1 MYMPRIFLYVFIT
14 LSKFK
19 WGLMAVLVNRFHKT
33 VNKVFKSAVVIF
45 QVILLDQL
53 NMLTSLVRAVDSR
66 LESPGLQPCGI
77 TVLCS
82 EAKHFTLTMLLSTQE
97 FLWSYII
104 ELSCREAGWNVGEL
118 PCNLVMDWH
127 PIHGGVI
134 TFLVAS
140 CNAETGINSGC
151 MGHRKLRLHGPL
163 GSNTN

>member
-1 MYMPRIFLYVFIT
+1 MYQGPSGTQWLQLYRAATAVENCSSIYHYIMYMPRIYLYVFIT

-19 WGLMAVLVNRFHKT
+19 WCLMAVLVNRFHKT

-97 FLWSYII
+97 FFDHISLNYP
-104 ELSCREAGWNVGEL
+104 AGKPDE
-118 PCNLVMDWH
+118 M
-127 PIHGGVI
+127 
-134 TFLVAS
+134 
-140 CNAETGINSGC
+140 
-151 MGHRKLRLHGPL
+151 L
-163 GSNTN
+163 GSYLVTSWWTDIPSMGE

>member
-1 MYMPRIFLYVFIT
+1 MYMPRIYLYVFIT

-53 NMLTSLVRAVDSR
+53 LTSLVRAVDSR

-97 FLWSYII
+97 FFWLYII

-127 PIHGGVI
+127 PIQGGVI

-140 CNAETGINSGC
+140 CNAGN
-151 MGHRKLRLHGPL
+151 RDKLRLYGPP
-163 GSNTN
+163 

>member
-1 MYMPRIFLYVFIT
+1 MYMPRIYLYVFIT

-33 VNKVFKSAVVIF
+33 VNKVFKSAVVVF

-66 LESPGLQPCGI
+66 LESPGLQCCAPRRN
-77 TVLCS
+77 T
-82 EAKHFTLTMLLSTQE
+82 LLSQY
-97 FLWSYII
+97 FCPPKSFFWSYII

-127 PIHGGVI
+127 PIQGGVI